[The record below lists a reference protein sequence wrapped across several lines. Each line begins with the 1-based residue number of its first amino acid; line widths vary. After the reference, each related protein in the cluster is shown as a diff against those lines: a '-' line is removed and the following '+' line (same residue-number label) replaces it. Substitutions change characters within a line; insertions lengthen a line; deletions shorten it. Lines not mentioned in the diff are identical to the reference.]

1 MIERRIQQYE
11 IREKLGEGGMG
22 VVYRADD
29 TRLGRAV
36 ALKFLHPSILGSAE
50 QSRRL
55 LAEARAAAGLSHPNI
70 CTVYEINDGGD
81 ETFIAM
87 QWIDGITLRD
97 RVLSGTVPVDDA
109 LRILL
114 QIAEGLSEAHRKG
127 IVHRDMKSSNIMITP
142 SGRAVIMDFG
152 LARPSGPLRPEERF
166 SSRGTSSYLS
176 PEGSRGDN
184 IDQRADIWSLG
195 VILYEMLAGQLPFRG
210 DYEDAIT
217 RAILNEV
224 PRPIEEARAEIPP
237 SVARI
242 VRRCLE
248 KDPQARFQSLDELIS
263 ALRAALEPP
272 HERRW
277 TRWKIASVAAAAVL
291 TMAAAL
297 FTYDFFRGRQAGGE
311 ERVPIAVIDFNNDA
325 HEAALEGL
333 SGMLI
338 TALEQSRRLQVMTR
352 SRMFDILKTIG
363 EKDVTRIDESLG
375 QRICDAAGV
384 RALVIPTVRRFG
396 DLYTIDLKVLDT
408 RSHRYIYTAREQG
421 RGPESIPHMIDEV
434 ARGLRIDFRDS
445 ADAVA
450 NTEPVGTLTTID
462 LDAYQA
468 YFEGEARLNQLDFD
482 AAGRS
487 FQAAIK
493 MDSTFALA
501 YYRLAYTEWWAR
513 GQQAMSRRHVA
524 YAMRNLQR
532 IPVKERYLVRALSAG
547 LEEGFEAQI
556 PILREMRRLYPDDKE
571 MLFGLGDAE
580 FHSGSVDSSIV
591 HFKAVLAIDPSMERA
606 LQHLSWAYQGKG
618 MDADA
623 LATAQRWADA
633 THDAEAYEFVAGCY
647 VRSGALN
654 DAVAALD
661 VARMHAPQSPII
673 PLRMAAVLFRQHKI
687 DEAFAQT
694 AKAED
699 LLGNRSDFAARGELV
714 HMRAG
719 VLYPYTGH
727 YREVMRLLDE
737 TETVF
742 AQTPPDSNALA
753 STYMSK
759 AVLGYWSD
767 QDASRALVALD
778 RIHEPARMHM
788 RGDLAQVK
796 IVMNL
801 VAGDSARARELLRS
815 NQRYLSAD
823 GRAVIGSLQAMR
835 GGDCKAGARLAFER
849 KSFGPNRAA
858 REVLRYQSARC
869 LIDNGRAAEAIP
881 ELLAVVNAPLLNP
894 DAAPCYGPSWF
905 ELGRAYEATGDI
917 RHSIQAY
924 ETLLRMWKDG
934 DPDLPLRIQ
943 AETRLTA
950 LKRAM

>member
-1 MIERRIQQYE
+1 MIGKRIQQYE

-50 QSRRL
+50 QSQRL

-70 CTVYEINDGGD
+70 CTVYEINDAGE

-87 QWIDGITLRD
+87 QLIDGITLRD
-97 RVLSGTVPVDDA
+97 RVLSGSVQVEEA
-109 LRILL
+109 LRILM

-152 LARPSGPLRPEERF
+152 LARPSGPPRPEERF

-176 PEGSRGDN
+176 PEGSRGEN

-217 RAILNEV
+217 RAILNEA
-224 PRPIEEARAEIPP
+224 PRPIEEARAEVPP

-242 VRRCLE
+242 VGRCLE
-248 KDPQARFQSLDELIS
+248 KDPTARFQSLDELMAAVRS
-263 ALRAALEPP
+263 ALEPARD
-272 HERRW
+272 RRW
-277 TRWKIASVAAAAVL
+277 SRLRIASVAAAAVL
-291 TMAAAL
+291 TIAAAL
-297 FTYDFFRGRQAGGE
+297 FTYDFFRGRRAGGE

-325 HEAALEGL
+325 HEPALEGL

-363 EKDVTRIDESLG
+363 EKDVARIDESLG

-408 RSHRYIYTAREQG
+408 TSHRYIYTAREEG
-421 RGPESIPHMIDEV
+421 RGPESIPRMIDDV
-434 ARGLRIDFRDS
+434 ARGIRIDFRDS

-468 YFEGEARLNQLDFD
+468 YFDGEARLNQLEFD

-487 FQAAIK
+487 FQSAIR

-513 GQQAMSRRHVA
+513 GQQAVARRHVA

-532 IPVKERYLVRALSAG
+532 IPVKERYLVRALSTG
-547 LEEGFEAQI
+547 LEEGFAAQI
-556 PILREMRRLYPDDKE
+556 PILRDMRRLYPDDKE

-591 HFKAVLAIDPSMERA
+591 HFNAALAIDPSMERA
-606 LQHLSWAYQGKG
+606 LQHLAWAYQGKG

-623 LATAQRWADA
+623 LATARRWVDA
-633 THDAEAYEFVAGCY
+633 THAAEAYEFLAGCY
-647 VRSGALN
+647 VRAGSLD

-661 VARMHAPQSPII
+661 LARAHTPDSPII

-687 DEAFAQT
+687 DEALAQT
-694 AKAED
+694 AKAEE
-699 LLGNRSDFAARGELV
+699 LIGSRSDFAARGELLR
-714 HMRAG
+714 MRAG
-719 VLYPYTGH
+719 ILYPYTGR
-727 YREVMRLLDE
+727 YRDVMRLLDE
-737 TETVF
+737 SETVF

-753 STYMSK
+753 STYLSK
-759 AVLGYWSD
+759 AVLGYWGD
-767 QDASRALVALD
+767 QDAARALTALD
-778 RIHEPARMHM
+778 RITETSAMHAH
-788 RGDLAQVK
+788 GDLAQVK
-796 IVMNL
+796 IIMNL
-801 VAGDSARARELLRS
+801 VAGDSARARELLHS
-815 NQRYLSAD
+815 NGRYLNAD
-823 GRAVIGSLQAMR
+823 GRAVIGAVEAMNS
-835 GGDCKAGARLAFER
+835 GDCTAGARLAEQR

-858 REVLRYQSARC
+858 REVLRYHSARC
-869 LIDNGRAAEAIP
+869 LIDSGHAVQAIP
-881 ELLAVVNAPLLNP
+881 ELLAVVNVPLLNP
-894 DAAPCYGPSWF
+894 DAAPCYGPAWF
-905 ELGRAYEATGDI
+905 ELGRAYEASGDI
-917 RHSIQAY
+917 RRSIGAY
-924 ETLLRMWKDG
+924 EMLLRMWKDG
-934 DPDLPLRIQ
+934 DPDLPLRVQ
-943 AETRLTA
+943 AEARLTA
-950 LKRAM
+950 LKRSM